1 MFRSSRSR
9 RGAQNDTTP
18 GSIHGHPGADRA
30 RRPGAGAATEPG
42 AGQWDPLLLSAG
54 FPLELLRRAVAVGGM
69 PRRHPVGKMR
79 PRRMNQGA
87 NSEAASAQ
95 LSLLIPVK
103 AQPGARR
110 NFGGS

>member
-42 AGQWDPLLLSAG
+42 AGQWDPLLLPAG
-54 FPLELLRRAVAVGGM
+54 FPLELLQRAVAVGGAS
-69 PRRHPVGKMR
+69 RRHPVGKMR
-79 PRRMNQGA
+79 PRQMHQGA
-87 NSEAASAQ
+87 NSKATSAR
-95 LSLLIPVK
+95 LSFLILIK
-103 AQPGARR
+103 A
-110 NFGGS
+110 